1 MNVAIFGGAG
11 NMGTRYAKIIRELGH
26 KAIIY
31 DINAE
36 EPEASDLDC
45 VIVTLPTDAHLSFLA
60 IGKELD
66 IPILCEKP
74 ISRYAGV
81 MACLEGMEAEGVNL
95 QMVDQYAFCPRYKNE
110 TSGDVTIYHS
120 WHSGGDTLPWDCI
133 NIIAK
138 ANDLSKCSISNTA
151 PRGHWE
157 CAINGESLKLE
168 DMAGAYKAMIASW
181 LKDPIPNFQYM
192 KHAHNRVLEFIECKK
207 TAH

>member
-11 NMGTRYAKIIRELGH
+11 NMGKRYAKIVTQLGH
-26 KAIIY
+26 KPVIY
-31 DINAE
+31 DINCE
-36 EPEASDLDC
+36 EPESIDLDC

-60 IGKELD
+60 VGKELE

-81 MACLEGMEAEGVNL
+81 IDCLESMESEGVNL
-95 QMVDQYAFCPRYKNE
+95 QMVDQYAFCPRYKVE
-110 TSGDVTIYHS
+110 GGGDGTLYHS
-120 WHSGGDTLPWDCI
+120 WHSGNDTLPWDCI

-157 CAINGESLKLE
+157 CAINGESLKLA
-168 DMAGAYKAMIASW
+168 DMEGAYKAMIEAW
-181 LKDPIPNFQYM
+181 LKDPQPNYEYM
-192 KHAHNRVLEFIECKK
+192 KYAHKRVLEFIACKK
-207 TAH
+207 ATH